1 MEHYFC
7 KINVKRRGGTNI
19 DLYSFNP
26 DKEPSLIVLG
36 NIKTGYSKS
45 PDRKSVKLLVS
56 QEIGLQPNDFNL
68 NFL

>member
-26 DKEPSLIVLG
+26 DREPTIVIVG
-36 NIKTGYSKS
+36 NIKTGGCST
-45 PDRKSVKLLVS
+45 PDKRAVKVLVS
-56 QEIGLQPNDFNL
+56 QEIGLKPDDFKL